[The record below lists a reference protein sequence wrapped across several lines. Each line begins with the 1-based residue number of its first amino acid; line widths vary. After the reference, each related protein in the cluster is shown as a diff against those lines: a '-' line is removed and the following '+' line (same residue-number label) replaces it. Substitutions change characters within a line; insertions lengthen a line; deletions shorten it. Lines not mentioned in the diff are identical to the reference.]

1 MTNSTL
7 NALARGLLCLAAAG
21 LPFAASATSPG
32 NSTAG
37 AKPPASPAA
46 AKTAKSAKPAAK
58 PSAPTPASAQESDP
72 EPTSEATEEQLRAA
86 DRVFYGNYE
95 CDDNQAVVVSTLPK
109 YPGYVIIKHGKRAY
123 VMKPFESKSGAIR
136 LEGIKGDTLV
146 VQIASKS
153 MLLNVKTG
161 QRILDGCVNIE
172 QRRRLEAEAEAA
184 KSAPATQ

>member
-1 MTNSTL
+1 MTNFPL
-7 NALARGLLCLAAAG
+7 NALARGLLCLVAAG
-21 LPFAASATSPG
+21 VSFGAIATSSPSTSATG
-32 NSTAG
+32 NSPTAS
-37 AKPPASPAA
+37 KPSKATKPS
-46 AKTAKSAKPAAK
+46 SKPAKQKA
-58 PSAPTPASAQESDP
+58 ATAQEHDA

-86 DRVFYGNYE
+86 ERVFYGNYE

-161 QRILDGCVNIE
+161 QRILDGCVNVE
-172 QRRRLEAEAEAA
+172 QRRLEAEAEAA
-184 KSAPATQ
+184 KTANATQ